1 MTKLCFDT
9 IHKTEKYEENYL
21 YGNVVKGRYGM
32 FYITN
37 KTVTSNEQS
46 SYVNYK
52 AKNKHILHCGNS
64 SKL

>member
-21 YGNVVKGRYGM
+21 YGNVVKCRYGM

-37 KTVTSNEQS
+37 KTVTSNEHS
-46 SYVNYK
+46 SYVDNK
-52 AKNKHILHCGNS
+52 VNNKHILHCGNS